1 MKPIF
6 LIGYMGSGKT
16 TIGKDI
22 ATDLKIPFLDL
33 DQLIEEHY
41 QKSISQIFKEHGESR
56 FREVERNMLNKISD
70 YENCIIST
78 GGGTPC
84 FFDNME
90 QMNNKGTTIFL
101 DTSIDELVDRLYYE
115 GNKRPLLQ
123 GKSRQQLYEY
133 ITQTLAERKS
143 FYSKAKV
150 KIFADDTNATTSRI
164 LQLIKTGIV

>member
-1 MKPIF
+1 
-6 LIGYMGSGKT
+6 
-16 TIGKDI
+16 
-22 ATDLKIPFLDL
+22 
-33 DQLIEEHY
+33 
-41 QKSISQIFKEHGESR
+41 
-56 FREVERNMLNKISD
+56 
-70 YENCIIST
+70 
-78 GGGTPC
+78 
-84 FFDNME
+84 ME

-164 LQLIKTGIV
+164 LQLIKTGII